1 MAILLNLVKKPAGAW
16 ERGVSGGRDSS
27 QMNVEYGANPDK
39 QSSSCRCYLS
49 DDKYDT

>member
-1 MAILLNLVKKPAGAW
+1 MRTPEKKDAAW
-16 ERGVSGGRDSS
+16 ERGVRGGHDSS

-39 QSSSCRCYLS
+39 QSFSCRCYLS